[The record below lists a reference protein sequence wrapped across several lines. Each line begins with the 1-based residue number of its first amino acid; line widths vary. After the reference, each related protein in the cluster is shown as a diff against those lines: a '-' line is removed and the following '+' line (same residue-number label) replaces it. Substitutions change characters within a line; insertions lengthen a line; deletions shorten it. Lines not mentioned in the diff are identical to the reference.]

1 MRRKCLQCGA
11 EFEGRSD
18 TTLCSSCA
26 AKSKMSNIMRE
37 RICQQCG
44 CTFTGGPR
52 AWYCPNC
59 RADRRKAASRRH
71 KRNGTK
77 RPIGSTDICQVCGK
91 EYVVTSAR
99 CKYCPDCA
107 KDAVRAVDRE
117 QSKAWNHANIDYAK
131 QRAQRHAAAAKIP
144 CAICGKLFVPGAG
157 GPVTCSAECNRVYRQ
172 QMSAKYHIAH
182 RDEINARHRK
192 NKGDLNND

>member
-1 MRRKCLQCGA
+1 MRGGLIQHSVAHVPQNQKCQI
-11 EFEGRSD
+11 
-18 TTLCSSCA
+18 SCA
-26 AKSKMSNIMRE
+26 SGSVNSAAVLLSVVLERGIALTAGQIDAK
-37 RICQQCG
+37 QH
-44 CTFTGGPR
+44 R
-52 AWYCPNC
+52 AGINGMEQN
-59 RADRRKAASRRH
+59 DRLAAL
-71 KRNGTK
+71 
-77 RPIGSTDICQVCGK
+77 ICQVCGK

-107 KDAVRAVDRE
+107 TDAVRAVDRE

-157 GPVTCSAECNRVYRQ
+157 GPVTCSVECNRVYRQ